1 MHASPLTGLLDAV
14 IEWEIESA
22 VSALTT
28 WLDAIDRGALP
39 SARGHPQHSICLC
52 ETEDAVAGS
61 MAAIEPSEWRAVGTV
76 TPCAWPTSMA
86 PVSRAHGG
94 QEQIYAKS
102 GNKFKGL
109 PQFV

>member
-52 ETEDAVAGS
+52 ETEDGLSLVRWLPLSPAN
-61 MAAIEPSEWRAVGTV
+61 
-76 TPCAWPTSMA
+76 
-86 PVSRAHGG
+86 GG
-94 QEQIYAKS
+94 RS
-102 GNKFKGL
+102 V
-109 PQFV
+109 P